1 MKLLF
6 IVFSFL
12 LITSCQKEKPSK
24 LKLNFLIG
32 DWIRINEEEG
42 NITYETWNTNLKG
55 LDYTLK

>member
-6 IVFSFL
+6 IVFSFF
-12 LITSCQKEKPSK
+12 LITSCQKEKPST
-24 LKLNFLIG
+24 LIPNFLVG
-32 DWIRINEEEG
+32 DWIRVNEEEG